1 MNWKGVL
8 YMMELKKHTLTALCV
23 LAVAGCISTQP
34 VHAAIPVIDTDN
46 ILQQIKTY
54 QETLKLNNITQQ
66 QEILQEKE
74 MLSLPMEILNN
85 YKKKMSAGWTAIL
98 DILGSHGT
106 TIRGTTGIYSDK
118 NVPEIE
124 INSWFQQK
132 FPGIIG
138 NDLPETMQ
146 SARTAKYMAIATLMA
161 NNKETVTAIQKLTAE
176 LDGINKEIQQ
186 AEQESANA
194 EGQMQAQ
201 QVANHIAALQTR
213 AQSIKIIIQSLQG
226 QQQALKNQAETQE
239 KKNQLD
245 LQDAQAQSEREAI
258 EKMVQESG
266 GPQKIYDPYVANH
279 ALIWNW

>member
-1 MNWKGVL
+1 MVQF
-8 YMMELKKHTLTALCV
+8 KKQA
-23 LAVAGCISTQP
+23 LAVFCMLALTGGISTQTQP
-34 VHAAIPVIDTDN
+34 VQAAIPVIDTNN
-46 ILQQIKTY
+46 ILQQLKTFE
-54 QETLKLNNITQQ
+54 ETQKLNATTLQQ
-66 QEILQEKE
+66 QLLAEKE
-74 MLSLPMEILNN
+74 ILSLPMDILND
-85 YKKKMSAGWTAIL
+85 YKKKMSESWKSIL
-98 DILGSHGT
+98 DILGTNGT

-124 INSWFQQK
+124 IGPWFNQK

-161 NNKETVTAIQKLTAE
+161 NNKNTVTAIQKLTAE
-176 LDGINKEIQQ
+176 LDGINNEIQQ

-194 EGQMQAQ
+194 QGQMQAQ

-279 ALIWNW
+279 ALIWNWGD

>member
-1 MNWKGVL
+1 MVQF
-8 YMMELKKHTLTALCV
+8 KKQALTVFCMLALT
-23 LAVAGCISTQP
+23 GSISTQTQP
-34 VHAAIPVIDTDN
+34 VQAAIPVIDTDN
-46 ILQQIKTY
+46 ILQQLKTFE
-54 QETLKLNNITQQ
+54 ETQKLNATTLQQ
-66 QEILQEKE
+66 QLLAEKE
-74 MLSLPMEILNN
+74 ILSLPMNILND
-85 YKKKMSAGWTAIL
+85 YKKKMSESWKSIL
-98 DILGSHGT
+98 DILSSNGT

-124 INSWFQQK
+124 IGPWFNQK

-161 NNKETVTAIQKLTAE
+161 NNKNTVTAIQKLTAE
-176 LDGINKEIQQ
+176 LDGINNEIQQ

-194 EGQMQAQ
+194 QGQMQAQ

-245 LQDAQAQSEREAI
+245 LQDAQAQSEHEAI
-258 EKMVQESG
+258 QKMVQESG

-279 ALIWNW
+279 ALIWNWGD

>member
-1 MNWKGVL
+1 MVQF
-8 YMMELKKHTLTALCV
+8 KKQALTVFCMLALT
-23 LAVAGCISTQP
+23 GSISTQTQP
-34 VHAAIPVIDTDN
+34 VQAAIPVIDTDN
-46 ILQQIKTY
+46 ILQQLKTFE
-54 QETLKLNNITQQ
+54 ETQKLNATTLQQ
-66 QEILQEKE
+66 QLLAEKE
-74 MLSLPMEILNN
+74 ILSLPMDILND
-85 YKKKMSAGWTAIL
+85 YKKKMSESWKSIL
-98 DILGSHGT
+98 DILGSNGT

-124 INSWFQQK
+124 IGPWFNQK

-161 NNKETVTAIQKLTAE
+161 NNKNTVTAIQKLTAE
-176 LDGINKEIQQ
+176 LDGINNEIQQ

-194 EGQMQAQ
+194 QGQMQAQ

-245 LQDAQAQSEREAI
+245 LQDAQAQSEHEAI
-258 EKMVQESG
+258 QKMVQESG

-279 ALIWNW
+279 ALIWNWGD